1 METED
6 KDKKILGLR
15 RNVFWL
21 GIVSLFNDFSGEM
34 VYSVM
39 PGFLSAVFGAP
50 PILIGFLEGFAD
62 ALASFL
68 KIYFGWFSDK
78 IKKRK
83 FLSVI
88 GYSLSTATRWFL
100 SLTGNFWQVFLL
112 RAIDRGGKGLRD
124 PPRDALISESVES
137 SELGKSFGYHRAM
150 DTTGKVLGP
159 LAAIIILPLVLGDYR
174 LLFKIA
180 FVFGILAVVAFFFV
194 KEIHPQVGGE
204 KFNSLKLKDDGVK
217 ASDIKK
223 IFSLSE
229 YTREFKL
236 FILSIFIFGLG
247 EMPIALTLLKSKEIG
262 LDGFSIPLM
271 YLISNLAFVLFAIP
285 AGRISDKI
293 GERKILILGF
303 LAAIIAY
310 VNLAVFSNLYF
321 VILGF
326 IFIGLYSAM
335 TDGVERALASK
346 LVVHEKLA
354 AGQGFL
360 NAAVGISSLL
370 SSLIG
375 GGIWTIFGSGP
386 AFVYGIFMMV
396 VGLFFFVVLNK
407 SRKEV

>member
-1 METED
+1 METEN

-15 RNVFWL
+15 PNVFWL
-21 GIVSLFNDFSGEM
+21 GIVSLMNDFSGEM

-83 FLSVI
+83 ILSVI
-88 GYSLSTATRWFL
+88 GYSLSTTTRWFL
-100 SLTGNFWQVFLL
+100 SLAGNFWQVFIL

-124 PPRDALISESVES
+124 SPRDALISESVEPG
-137 SELGKSFGYHRAM
+137 ELGKSFGYHRAM

-159 LAAIIILPLVLGDYR
+159 LAAIILLPLIMNDYR

-180 FVFGILAVVAFFFV
+180 FVFGIFAVIAFFFV
-194 KEIHPQVGGE
+194 KEIKKE
-204 KFNSLKLKDDGVK
+204 KTTNIEIKDDGVK
-217 ASDIKK
+217 AHNIKK

-229 YTREFKL
+229 YSGEFKL

-271 YLISNLAFVLFAIP
+271 YFVTNLAFVLFAIP
-285 AGRISDKI
+285 AGKISDKI
-293 GERKILILGF
+293 GERKVLILGF
-303 LAAIIAY
+303 LAAITAY

-326 IFIGLYSAM
+326 IFLGLYSAM

-360 NAAVGISSLL
+360 NAAIGISTLL

-375 GGIWTIFGSGP
+375 GGIWTVFGSAP
-386 AFVYGIFMMV
+386 AFVYGIFMMII
-396 VGLFFFVVLNK
+396 GLFSFIALNK
-407 SRKEV
+407 NKKEA